1 MKQRHKLLYAAGS
14 LGTALSYQAFTTH
27 IQFLYIDVLG
37 LSAALIGLGWA
48 IYGIWNAINDPLAGA
63 WSDRTRTR
71 WGRRTPWIAATAVPV
86 GLFFLL
92 LWIPPESLVSSG
104 GDALFLYFIVAV
116 LIFDLLWTIVVMN
129 WTTLTPE
136 MFVDEKERASVSG
149 WREVFSIAGLIAG
162 VALMPIL
169 AGAGWTNRG
178 PVAALFAAITSASFL
193 ISLLGTRERKDIQSQ
208 PRVSFVSSLKAALSS
223 APFRWFLA
231 ANLSKEFV
239 FSILA
244 ASMPFYA
251 KYVLGASTEET
262 GYVLGAAFIAAILGL
277 VLWTRY
283 AKRAGARRAWQV
295 CCLTFSLSA
304 LPFLF
309 VSDLAGGLMTAAVL
323 GLSLAGYLM
332 LPTIVI
338 SDVTDADELETRTR
352 REGMFFG
359 INGFVIRFAFT
370 LQGLALGFVLTATGY
385 VRPLTP
391 ADAPAQPPL
400 ASGGGQ
406 PDAALWGMRALV
418 TLLPIV
424 ASAITYWA
432 LARYPLHGER
442 LAEVKRRLAAH

>member
-1 MKQRHKLLYAAGS
+1 MKQWQKLFYASGS

-27 IQFLYIDVLG
+27 VQFLYIDVFG
-37 LSAALIGLGWA
+37 LSAALIGTGWA
-48 IYGIWNAINDPLAGA
+48 VYGIWNAINDPLAGS

-71 WGRRTPWIAATAVPV
+71 WGRRTPWIAATAAPV

-92 LWIPPESLVSSG
+92 LWVPPESLVGVG
-104 GDALFLYFIVAV
+104 GDPLFAYFIVVV

-129 WTTLTPE
+129 WTALTPE
-136 MFVDEKERASVSG
+136 MFVEDKERASVSG
-149 WREVFSIAGLIAG
+149 WREVFSIGGLIAG

-169 AGAGWTNRG
+169 AGEGWANRG
-178 PVAALFAAITSASFL
+178 PVATLFALITSASFL
-193 ISLLGTRERKDIQSQ
+193 LSLLGTRERKDIQSQ
-208 PRVSFVSSLKAALSS
+208 PRVSFMQSLKAALSS

-251 KYVLGASTEET
+251 KYVLGASTGET
-262 GYVLGAAFIAAILGL
+262 GYVLGAAFVAAILGL

-295 CCLTFSLSA
+295 CCITFSLST

-309 VSDLAGGLMTAAVL
+309 ASDLASGLITATIL

-332 LPTIVI
+332 LPTILI
-338 SDVTDADELETRTR
+338 SDVTDADELETHTR

-370 LQGLALGFVLTATGY
+370 LQGLALGVVLATTGY
-385 VRPLTP
+385 VQPLMPADTP
-391 ADAPAQPPL
+391 A
-400 ASGGGQ
+400 Q

-418 TLLPIV
+418 TLLPIA

-442 LAEVKRRLAAH
+442 LTEVRRQLAGVNERRRMD